1 MILPPT
7 LNLKP
12 NTHSGG
18 ATMTVMRSV
27 FYVPGNNEKMVAKS
41 PEIPADIIT
50 LDLEDSVPPAEKPKA
65 REVVRENLKYA
76 GSGGSTVYVRINNWE
91 TLLTNDDLEA
101 IVHEGLSGVCLA
113 KCGGPDHVQRLDW
126 KLEELERRRGLKVG
140 SVAIQLLIDTAKGV
154 MNAYPSAIASKRVNS
169 LIFGAVD
176 YTKDMR
182 VKLTDEGEEQK
193 YARAHAAVAARAAGC
208 IAIDCPFVNFK
219 DMEAFEKS
227 TRYGRQLGYE
237 GRMLIHPGQI
247 EPSHK
252 IYTPD
257 AEDVEWA
264 KGVVKVFEEEGI
276 AKGSAAVSYKGKM
289 VDTPVYE
296 NARTIL
302 AIMAEIVAF
311 DAKRKKS

>member
-91 TLLTNDDLEA
+91 TLMTNDDLEA

-126 KLEELERRRGLKVG
+126 KLEELERRRSLKVG
-140 SVAIQLLIDTAKGV
+140 SVAIQLLIETAKGV

-237 GRMLIHPGQI
+237 G
-247 EPSHK
+247 
-252 IYTPD
+252 
-257 AEDVEWA
+257 
-264 KGVVKVFEEEGI
+264 
-276 AKGSAAVSYKGKM
+276 
-289 VDTPVYE
+289 
-296 NARTIL
+296 
-302 AIMAEIVAF
+302 
-311 DAKRKKS
+311 